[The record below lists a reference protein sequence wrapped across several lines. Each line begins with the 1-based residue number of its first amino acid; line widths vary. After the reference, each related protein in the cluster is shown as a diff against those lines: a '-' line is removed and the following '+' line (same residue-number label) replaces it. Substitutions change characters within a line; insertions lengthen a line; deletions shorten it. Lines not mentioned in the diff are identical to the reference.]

1 MRYLLTL
8 CFLLCFTFS
17 HSQEYTKSFSV
28 ELDSI
33 DNILASLP
41 PCKDTT
47 IIESAIHRCDEL
59 DSLNLSPDDEYTVLQ
74 KKSQLLAMLGK
85 YVEGFL
91 TQEKGILRL
100 DTTDIRYLE
109 YFAVKNKYLG
119 NKKLS
124 DSYYDKAIDMCDKM
138 TGKKYKLKKVECL
151 VGKRDLTEA
160 KNTLRRLIKI
170 YNDSDYKM
178 LLKEFD
184 SILEQAIPIDSFMKN
199 EFKKYFHLELG
210 E

>member
-1 MRYLLTL
+1 M
-8 CFLLCFTFS
+8 
-17 HSQEYTKSFSV
+17 
-28 ELDSI
+28 
-33 DNILASLP
+33 
-41 PCKDTT
+41 
-47 IIESAIHRCDEL
+47 
-59 DSLNLSPDDEYTVLQ
+59 
-74 KKSQLLAMLGK
+74 
-85 YVEGFL
+85 
-91 TQEKGILRL
+91 
-100 DTTDIRYLE
+100 
-109 YFAVKNKYLG
+109 
-119 NKKLS
+119 S
-124 DSYYDKAIDMCDKM
+124 DSYYDKAIDMCGKM